1 SASQFLTRR
10 PHDHSR
16 PAPALPLPD
25 NHLLPVAPTV
35 AAMATSTKFMRE
47 YKLVVV
53 GGGGVGKSCLTIQL
67 IQSHFV
73 DEYDPTI
80 EGNSASSWPTIRRG
94 ISFTLT
100 RASFSSD
107 SYRKQCVI
115 DDEVAL
121 LDVLD
126 TAGQE
131 EYSAM
136 REQYM
141 RTGEGFLLVYSITSR
156 QSFEEITTFQQQ
168 ILRVKDK
175 DYFPMVVVGN
185 KCDLEGEREVHRHE
199 GEALARS
206 FNCKFIETSAKSR
219 INVDQ
224 AFYDIVREIRRFN
237 REMQGYSTGSGGGSG
252 LNGPPKQMDMDDGG
266 NETGCCAKCVIM

>member
-1 SASQFLTRR
+1 MSKAQFL
-10 PHDHSR
+10 
-16 PAPALPLPD
+16 
-25 NHLLPVAPTV
+25 
-35 AAMATSTKFMRE
+35 RE

-80 EGNSASSWPTIRRG
+80 E
-94 ISFTLT
+94 
-100 RASFSSD
+100 D

-156 QSFEEITTFQQQ
+156 TSFDEIPTFQQQ

-175 DYFPMVVVGN
+175 DYFPVIVVGN
-185 KCDLEGEREVHRHE
+185 KCDLEVERAVSQQE
-199 GEALARS
+199 GRELAQH

-219 INVDQ
+219 INVDE
-224 AFYDIVREIRRFN
+224 AFYNLVREIRRYN
-237 REMQGYSTGSGGGSG
+237 KEQSGGSSSPSNAMGM
-252 LNGPPKQMDMDDGG
+252 NGGGG
-266 NETGCCAKCVIM
+266 NSSGKENGHYDDDKGCCGGCIIL

>member
-1 SASQFLTRR
+1 MANRFL
-10 PHDHSR
+10 
-16 PAPALPLPD
+16 
-25 NHLLPVAPTV
+25 
-35 AAMATSTKFMRE
+35 RE

-80 EGNSASSWPTIRRG
+80 E
-94 ISFTLT
+94 
-100 RASFSSD
+100 D
-107 SYRKQCVI
+107 SYRQQCTI

-156 QSFEEITTFQQQ
+156 QSFEEIMTFQQQ

-175 DYFPMVVVGN
+175 DNFPIILVGN
-185 KCDLEGEREVHRHE
+185 KCDLESEREVSQQE
-199 GEALARS
+199 GRS
-206 FNCKFIETSAKSR
+206 VAAQFGCPFIETSAKSR
-219 INVDQ
+219 TNVEK
-224 AFYDIVREIRRFN
+224 AFYDTVREIRRYN
-237 REMQGYSTGSGGGSG
+237 RDMSGYPAGAAA
-252 LNGPPKQMDMDDGG
+252 NGKSQQFDMDDR
-266 NETGCCAKCVIM
+266 EQRSTGCCGGKCAVM